1 MTAPILGAGGTH
13 VGKRR
18 TDNEDAW
25 IWLPASGV
33 AVVADGMGGHD
44 GGEVASNAIIDAVRN
59 GAVSGLAVELGLE
72 TAHQQLRSTYG
83 DQSTRPPAATV
94 IALSFLPNNEIR
106 YSWAGDCRLYRC
118 RDGQVE
124 SLSRDH
130 AMVDELF
137 RAGAITE
144 AEARDHPQRNVVSR
158 ALGLTEHPQAK
169 LETESAPYQAGDRYL
184 LCSDGLHG
192 FLAPAQL
199 KDLLRSAADPQSA
212 VDALIAA
219 TLADTEAGDN
229 LTAVCCFVGND
240 G

>member
-1 MTAPILGAGGTH
+1 MTALIRGSGGTH

-18 TDNEDAW
+18 ADNEDAW
-25 IWLPASGV
+25 IWLEDSGV

-44 GGEVASNAIIDAVRN
+44 SGEVASNAIIDAVRN
-59 GAVSGLAVELGLE
+59 SASSGLAVELGLE
-72 TAHQQLRSTYG
+72 TAHQHLRTTYG
-83 DQSTRPPAATV
+83 DKSTRPPAATV

-118 RDGQVE
+118 RDARVE
-124 SLSRDH
+124 VLSRDH
-130 AMVDELF
+130 SMVDELF

-144 AEARDHPQRNVVSR
+144 AEARDHPQRSVVSR

-169 LETESAPYQAGDRYL
+169 LETETVACQVGDRYL

-199 KDLLRSAADPQSA
+199 DDLLRNAIDPQSA

-219 TLADTEAGDN
+219 TLAQTEAGDN
-229 LTAVCCFVGND
+229 LTAVCCFVDEPG
-240 G
+240 